1 MVSTNVTGTLASLPA
16 CHFLPHFIWQ
26 DQTKRFP
33 SRDMIKKASVLLN
46 VVPYWSWESTQSC
59 HICKRE
65 FRNHLPTG
73 NHVAVGQH
81 CNFITWDNTFYSL
94 HWFLSLTSDTGA
106 LLWSCLTCLHIVLRS
121 SILSHGLFS
130 FSFLIFIM
138 GNHTV
143 RGPFYQLPPKKLTWQ
158 ITFHKEVA
166 HETVSFVVSRNVRS

>member
-1 MVSTNVTGTLASLPA
+1 MPFS
-16 CHFLPHFIWQ
+16 PHFIWQ

-46 VVPYWSWESTQSC
+46 VVPYWSWENTQSC

-106 LLWSCLTCLHIVLRS
+106 LLWSCLTCLHIVLRYKHTEPRTFFFFFFNIYYGEPHS
-121 SILSHGLFS
+121 QGTFLSIATEETDMANYLPQRSCTWNSDFCGL
-130 FSFLIFIM
+130 
-138 GNHTV
+138 
-143 RGPFYQLPPKKLTWQ
+143 Q
-158 ITFHKEVA
+158 EC
-166 HETVSFVVSRNVRS
+166 